1 MEGKKKKPEPNSNS
15 SKFKKNINDD
25 PLENTEDQFYVALG
39 HDVRRKILKII
50 GDNGFSSFSVF
61 KKQIQSSTGTI
72 YHHLDVMKELII
84 QDKKKK
90 YHLTHLGEH
99 AYQILSNN
107 IESIEIVSKQDEK
120 FTFNKENRFYDY
132 FLFKK
137 IFDYFSTEKKKS
149 ILISFGILLA
159 IGILS
164 GINNLQIFLFFI
176 REVQVGEQLFYYF
189 IIDSIT
195 IFISYLILIYTTEI
209 LSYIIFNNHNNW
221 KKFLNI
227 LTIPYIPILIYLG
240 IFSIL
245 NLIFPNIDP
254 LFFDILLLLFQVW
267 SMILLAKAISIV
279 KIVKFERGLLLAIL
293 IDYGTFMIMLIVNNP
308 FR

>member
-1 MEGKKKKPEPNSNS
+1 MEDKKNLESNSNS
-15 SKFKKNINDD
+15 SKFKKNNSYD
-25 PLENTEDQFYVALG
+25 PLDITEEKFYVALG
-39 HDVRRKILKII
+39 HDIRRKILKII

-84 QDKKKK
+84 QDEKKK
-90 YHLTHLGEH
+90 YHLTPLGEH
-99 AYQILSNN
+99 AYQFLSNN

-120 FTFNKENRFYDY
+120 TKFNKENRLYDY

-137 IFDYFSTEKKKS
+137 LFDYFSTETKKS
-149 ILISFGILLA
+149 ILILFGILLS
-159 IGILS
+159 IGVLS

-176 REVQVGEQLFYYF
+176 REVQVGEQLFYFF

-227 LTIPYIPILIYLG
+227 LSIPYLPILIYLG
-240 IFSIL
+240 LYTIL
-245 NLIFPNIDP
+245 NLIFPTIDP

-267 SMILLAKAISIV
+267 SMILLAKAISNV
-279 KIVKFERGLLLAIL
+279 KLVKFERGLLLAIL

-308 FR
+308 F

>member
-1 MEGKKKKPEPNSNS
+1 M
-15 SKFKKNINDD
+15 
-25 PLENTEDQFYVALG
+25 
-39 HDVRRKILKII
+39 
-50 GDNGFSSFSVF
+50 
-61 KKQIQSSTGTI
+61 
-72 YHHLDVMKELII
+72 
-84 QDKKKK
+84 
-90 YHLTHLGEH
+90 
-99 AYQILSNN
+99 
-107 IESIEIVSKQDEK
+107 
-120 FTFNKENRFYDY
+120 
-132 FLFKK
+132 
-137 IFDYFSTEKKKS
+137 
-149 ILISFGILLA
+149 
-159 IGILS
+159 
-164 GINNLQIFLFFI
+164 QIFLFFI
-176 REVQVGEQLFYYF
+176 REVQVGEQLFYHF

-240 IFSIL
+240 IYSLL

-254 LFFDILLLLFQVW
+254 LFFDVLLLLFQVW